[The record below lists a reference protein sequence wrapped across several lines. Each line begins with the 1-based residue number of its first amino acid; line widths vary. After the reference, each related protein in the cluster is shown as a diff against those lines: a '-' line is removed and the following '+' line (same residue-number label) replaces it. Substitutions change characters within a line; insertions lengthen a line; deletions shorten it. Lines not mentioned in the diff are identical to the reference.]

1 MNNKE
6 LEKQLNE
13 IKKRNQRVELDKKW
27 ETSYTRRIFI
37 MLITYFVVVIYSVM
51 IQKMD
56 SIWLSYALIDTGFLS
71 REHAISIVEDRTNHK
86 NDSLIEDFWYHYNE
100 YSFID
105 DNKKNVET
113 ARDLGMI
120 GEVVTPD
127 SYSSVYDVLEKN
139 KINV

>member
-1 MNNKE
+1 MTKIKNIVFDIGNVILHFDLDE
-6 LEKQLNE
+6 VLPHFASNDEEKKFLLQE
-13 IKKRNQRVELDKKW
+13 
-27 ETSYTRRIFI
+27 
-37 MLITYFVVVIYSVM
+37 VIHSPE
-51 IQKMD
+51 
-56 SIWLSYALIDTGFLS
+56 WLSYALIDTGFLS
-71 REHAISIVEDRTNHK
+71 REHAISIVEARTNHK
-86 NDSLIEDFWYHYNE
+86 NDSLIEKFWYHYNE

>member
-1 MNNKE
+1 MTN
-6 LEKQLNE
+6 
-13 IKKRNQRVELDKKW
+13 IKNIVFDIGNVILHFDLD
-27 ETSYTRRIFI
+27 EVLPHFTSNDEEQNF
-37 MLITYFVVVIYSVM
+37 LLQEVIHSPE
-51 IQKMD
+51 
-56 SIWLSYALIDTGFLS
+56 WLSYALIDTGFLS
-71 REHAISIVEDRTNHK
+71 RKHAISIVEDRTNHK